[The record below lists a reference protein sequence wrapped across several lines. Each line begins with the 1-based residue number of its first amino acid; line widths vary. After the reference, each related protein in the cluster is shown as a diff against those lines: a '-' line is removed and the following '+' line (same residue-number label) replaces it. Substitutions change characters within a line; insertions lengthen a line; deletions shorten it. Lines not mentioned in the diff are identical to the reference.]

1 MAFVVTLLTFHQP
14 NENRTLVRRATF
26 KRNLF
31 FSFPVSF
38 FSFPVSFF
46 LFFFLLFFFL
56 FSFPQVGK
64 EKRKEKKRKEKGK
77 EKKENGKEKKE
88 KGKEKKEKGKE
99 KKERLQDWAQIRG
112 SRWLSL
118 PPQLTNWC
126 RSPPVV
132 VWAR

>member
-1 MAFVVTLLTFHQP
+1 MLTLLTFKQP
-14 NENRTLVRRATF
+14 NAGSILVS
-26 KRNLF
+26 NE
-31 FSFPVSF
+31 
-38 FSFPVSFF
+38 FF
-46 LFFFLLFFFL
+46 LFFSSLFPSFPFSSLFLSLFF
-56 FSFPQVGK
+56 SSGW
-64 EKRKEKKRKEKGK
+64 KR
-77 EKKENGKEKKE
+77 
-88 KGKEKKEKGKE
+88 KEKGKE

>member
-1 MAFVVTLLTFHQP
+1 MVTLLTFKQP
-14 NENRTLVRRATF
+14 NAGSILVS
-26 KRNLF
+26 NE
-31 FSFPVSF
+31 
-38 FSFPVSFF
+38 FF
-46 LFFFLLFFFL
+46 LFFSSLFPSFPFSSLFLSLFF
-56 FSFPQVGK
+56 SSGW
-64 EKRKEKKRKEKGK
+64 KRKEKGK

>member
-1 MAFVVTLLTFHQP
+1 MVTLLTFKQP
-14 NENRTLVRRATF
+14 NAGSILVS
-26 KRNLF
+26 NE
-31 FSFPVSF
+31 
-38 FSFPVSFF
+38 FF
-46 LFFFLLFFFL
+46 LFFSSLFPSFPFSSLFLSLFF
-56 FSFPQVGK
+56 SSGW
-64 EKRKEKKRKEKGK
+64 KRKDKGK

-99 KKERLQDWAQIRG
+99 KKEGLQDWAQIRG

>member
-1 MAFVVTLLTFHQP
+1 MVTLLTFKQP
-14 NENRTLVRRATF
+14 NAGSILVS
-26 KRNLF
+26 NE
-31 FSFPVSF
+31 
-38 FSFPVSFF
+38 FF
-46 LFFFLLFFFL
+46 LFFSSLFPSFPFSSLFLSLFF
-56 FSFPQVGK
+56 SSGW
-64 EKRKEKKRKEKGK
+64 KRKEKGK
-77 EKKENGKEKKE
+77 EKKEN
-88 KGKEKKEKGKE
+88 GKE